1 MKDVLTIWKGPN
13 WKSFLIGLFNGK
25 ANFKVVAYIYNHESF
40 NAKANFKV
48 VVSIYNHESFNA
60 KANFKVVVS
69 IYNHESFN
77 AKANFKV
84 VVSIHE
90 SFKSLLTI
98 VTKLTFTTKIWFEFR
113 QHTAQQVEVSS
124 LLMTLLN
131 IPILM
136 FVYLF
141 PCKIRT
147 NVCLSILGNKKL
159 LTLVES

>member
-69 IYNHESFN
+69 I
-77 AKANFKV
+77 
-84 VVSIHE
+84 HE

-98 VTKLTFTTKIWFEFR
+98 VTKLTFTTKI
-113 QHTAQQVEVSS
+113 
-124 LLMTLLN
+124 
-131 IPILM
+131 
-136 FVYLF
+136 
-141 PCKIRT
+141 
-147 NVCLSILGNKKL
+147 
-159 LTLVES
+159 